1 MDNKQIMKIVEIS
14 TIVNNEGKIII
25 NKNMGFKVGERVWFT
40 YLTPADGIENVEYN
54 FVITPKRLENME
66 NVLIED
72 NKVEFEVPEEL
83 LECAGIENSADV
95 EIICEN
101 KQIILRENLGIP
113 EQIFEICERLGIER
127 EKVETILK
135 EENSDGR

>member
-1 MDNKQIMKIVEIS
+1 MNNMKRMKIVEVS
-14 TIVNNEGKIII
+14 TLVNNEGEVII
-25 NKNMGFKVGERVWFT
+25 NKNMVENMGFSVGERVWFT

-83 LECAGIENSADV
+83 LECAGIDNNADV
-95 EIICEN
+95 EVICDN
-101 KQIILRENLGIP
+101 KQIILKERVEVP
-113 EQIFEICERLGIER
+113 EQVYEVCERLGIQR
-127 EKVETILK
+127 DIVEAILK
-135 EENSDGR
+135 GE